1 MSKGNYYQS
10 FPSLAGLKT
19 HQLLGFSCNVIA
31 YDVYPNV
38 KAASEYGI
46 KYVDTLEELL
56 KASDIVSLHCPLMD
70 STYHILDEKTLAQTK
85 KGVVLI
91 NTSRGGL
98 IDTTAL
104 IR

>member
-1 MSKGNYYQS
+1 M
-10 FPSLAGLKT
+10 LELT
-19 HQLLGFSCNVIA
+19 DTGFSCNVIA
-31 YDVYPNV
+31 YDVYPNAKV
-38 KAASEYGI
+38 AAEYGI

-56 KASDIVSLHCPLMD
+56 KTSDIISLHCPLMD
-70 STYHILDEKTLAQTK
+70 STYHILDEKTLSLTK
-85 KGVVLI
+85 KGAVII

>member
-1 MSKGNYYQS
+1 MR
-10 FPSLAGLKT
+10 
-19 HQLLGFSCNVIA
+19 
-31 YDVYPNV
+31 PNV
-38 KAASEYGI
+38 KAAAEYNI

-56 KASDIVSLHCPLMD
+56 TASDIVSLHCPLMD
-70 STYHILDEKTLAQTK
+70 HTYHILDEKTLAQTK

-98 IDTTAL
+98 IDTAAL